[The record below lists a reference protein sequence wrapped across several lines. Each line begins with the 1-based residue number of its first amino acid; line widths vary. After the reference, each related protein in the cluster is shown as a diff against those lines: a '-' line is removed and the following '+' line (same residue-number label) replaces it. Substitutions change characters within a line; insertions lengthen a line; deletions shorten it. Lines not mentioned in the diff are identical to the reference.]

1 MSLRGEG
8 ERESVC
14 VGRKDRTDGDRRV
27 QGWEGV
33 CEGCEPGGKVPRS
46 MYKNFYRK
54 KVCASEILNILL
66 CSSW

>member
-1 MSLRGEG
+1 M
-8 ERESVC
+8 C
-14 VGRKDRTDGDRRV
+14 VGRKDRKDGERRV

-46 MYKNFYRK
+46 MYRYLNFYRE
-54 KVCASEILNILL
+54 KVRASEILNILL